1 MIHQGFKFIRGCFAV
16 FLVTINLLIHATLT
30 LIIGTLVWI
39 IPENLAASL
48 WGQRFVLLLPMSWSQ
63 CNFWILQ
70 LSTFGKWDIQ
80 GPSSSLSRNN
90 WYMLISNHQ
99 SWLDILV
106 LGGVFCRK
114 IPPLKFFM
122 KKELLWTL
130 PIAGV
135 CCYLLGYPFM
145 ARHTASDIRK
155 NPALK
160 GKDIETTQKA
170 CQKFKRLPTTI
181 INFVEGTRFT
191 QKKHDDQHSPFDHL
205 LKPKTGGAAV
215 VINEMKDCLNN
226 ILDVTINYDTD
237 ELSFFGL
244 LCGNVR
250 KISVHYRVLPVTSDI
265 LGNYYEDRQFRK
277 RFQQE
282 LNNIWQ
288 QKDTLLNELDAH
300 EH

>member
-1 MIHQGFKFIRGCFAV
+1 MIHRGFNFIRGCLGL
-16 FLVTINLLIHATLT
+16 FLVIINLIVHAILT
-30 LIIGTLVWI
+30 LIIGCLVWI
-39 IPENLAASL
+39 IPENLTLSL
-48 WGQRFVLLLPMSWSQ
+48 LGQRFVLLIPMSWSQ
-63 CNFWILQ
+63 FNMWILK

-80 GPSSSLSRNN
+80 GPPTLSRDK

-145 ARHTASDIRK
+145 ARHTATDIRK

-170 CQKFKRLPTTI
+170 CKKFKRLPTTV

-191 QKKHDDQHSPFDHL
+191 QKKHDDQQSPFHHL

-215 VINEMKDCLNN
+215 VINEMQDCLNG
-226 ILDVTINYDTD
+226 ILNVTINYDTD
-237 ELSFFGL
+237 NLSFFGL
-244 LCGNVR
+244 LSGNIR
-250 KISVHYRVLPVTSDI
+250 KITVHYEVVPITPEI

-277 RFQQE
+277 KFQ
-282 LNNIWQ
+282 LWINTIWQ
-288 QKDTLLNELDAH
+288 QKDKILDNTIH
-300 EH
+300 DH

>member
-1 MIHQGFKFIRGCFAV
+1 MILRGFKFLRGCLGL
-16 FLVTINLLIHATLT
+16 FLVVINLIVHALLT
-30 LIIGTLVWI
+30 LIIGCLVWL
-39 IPENLAASL
+39 IPDTLTVSL
-48 WGQRFVLLLPMSWSQ
+48 WAQRFVLLIPTSWSQ
-63 CNFWILQ
+63 FNFWILK

-80 GPSSSLSRNN
+80 GPPTLSRRN

-106 LGGVFCRK
+106 LGGVFCQK

-155 NPALK
+155 NPALQ
-160 GKDIETTQKA
+160 GQDIETTKKA
-170 CQKFKRLPTTI
+170 CEKFKRLPTTI

-191 QKKHDDQHSPFDHL
+191 QKKHDDQQSPFHHL

-215 VINEMKDCLNN
+215 VINEMQDCLNG

-237 ELSFFGL
+237 KLSFFGL
-244 LCGNVR
+244 LSGDVR
-250 KISVHYRVLPVTSDI
+250 KITVQYDVIPITDEI
-265 LGNYYEDRQFRK
+265 LGNYYVDRQFRK
-277 RFQQE
+277 RFQHW
-282 LNNIWQ
+282 LNILWQ
-288 QKDTLLNELDAH
+288 QKDTLLDELNHDH
-300 EH
+300 